1 MVQGPSTWDCG
12 ALSRKAF
19 FLGGYQGLGLKSYMA
34 EVTTSEQG
42 WGSKTAKTLED
53 LFDKI
58 RAYFPQADLS
68 VVEKAYY
75 FSEKAHEGQFRRSGE
90 PYISHPLS
98 VAGILADLHLDLDTI
113 VTAILHDT
121 VEDTQVTL
129 EDIRREFGETIAT
142 LVDGVTKISQIK
154 FRNSVEKQGENI
166 RKMIVA
172 MGKDVRVVLVK
183 LCDRLHNMRTLNH
196 MPYEKQSRIAQETLE
211 IYCPL
216 AGRMGIN
223 SLKIELEDLCFR
235 YYRPDMYY
243 ELMQKVKKTEAERN
257 KYIEEVKNLIKST
270 LSKTTIKYDIM
281 GRSKHLWSIYRKM
294 QSRSIDYEQVY
305 DVLAFRLIVGTISEC
320 YEVLGHIH
328 SLWKPIPGRFKDFI
342 AMPKANG
349 YQSLHTTVMGPGGE
363 RIEIQIRTFEMH
375 QIAEKGIAAHWKYKE
390 RGKIK
395 DDIAQKADWLRE
407 LVSLHQSVGSSDEF
421 LDTVKTEMFE
431 SDIYVFTPNGDVKEF
446 PEGAT
451 PLDFAYAVHTDLGN
465 RCTGA
470 RINGRMVP
478 LRHHLQNGDTVEI
491 MTSKT
496 QQPSKDWLKLVVT
509 NKAKAKIRQF
519 VKEEQRRRSLAV
531 GKDLVEKEFRKF
543 GAAAV
548 KHLKG
553 PEFDQF
559 LSDNGLANTEEL
571 YVKIGYGKL
580 EPKHLIEKLL
590 PQGVAAVEGTKPESS
605 FMEKVLKAATQKL
618 KKSHSLI
625 SVDGIDDVLVHYAKC
640 CHPIPGDS
648 IVGFISRGRGVAVH
662 RADCPKAFEL
672 DQMRKVDV
680 QWTAKQ
686 ASQGQERVVRLRV
699 ISQDVPGLLKLM
711 SEAFAAKGINIQSA
725 QIRTTKDKKAIS
737 NFEVAVRDASQLTD
751 AILELQKIKGVIGVN
766 RVMM

>member
-1 MVQGPSTWDCG
+1 
-12 ALSRKAF
+12 
-19 FLGGYQGLGLKSYMA
+19 MA
-34 EVTTSEQG
+34 ETTPTEG
-42 WGSKTAKTLED
+42 WGSKPAKTLED

-58 RAYFPQADLS
+58 RAYFPQADLKI
-68 VVEKAYY
+68 VEKAYY

-113 VTAILHDT
+113 ITAILHDT
-121 VEDTQVTL
+121 VEDTPVTL
-129 EDIRREFGETIAT
+129 EDVRREFGETVAV

-154 FRNSVEKQGENI
+154 FRNSIEKQGENI

-183 LCDRLHNMRTLNH
+183 LADRLHNMRTLHH

-243 ELMQKVKKTEAERN
+243 ELVQKIKKTEAERN
-257 KYIEEVKNLIKST
+257 KYIEDVKSLIKAS
-270 LSKTTIKYDIM
+270 LSKNDIKYEIY

-305 DVLAFRLIVGTISEC
+305 DILAFRIIVPSISEC

-328 SLWKPIPGRFKDFI
+328 SLWKPVPGRFKDFI

-349 YQSLHTTVMGPGGE
+349 YQSLHSTVMGPGGE
-363 RIEIQIRTFEMH
+363 RIEIQIRTQEMH

-395 DDIAQKADWLRE
+395 DDVAQKADWLRD
-407 LVSLHQSVGSSDEF
+407 LVTLHQTVRNPDEF

-431 SDIYVFTPNGDVKEF
+431 QEIYVFTPNGDVKEF

-465 RCTGA
+465 QCVGA
-470 RINGRMVP
+470 RVNGKMVP
-478 LRHHLQNGDTVEI
+478 LRYHLQNGDTIEI

-496 QQPSKDWLKLVVT
+496 QQPSKDWLKLVIT
-509 NKAKAKIRQF
+509 NKAKSKIRQF
-519 VKEEQRRRSLAV
+519 VKEEQRRRSLML

-543 GAAAV
+543 GAAAI

-553 PEFDQF
+553 PEFEKF
-559 LSDNGLANTEEL
+559 LTDFGLANLDEL

-580 EPKHLIEKLL
+580 EPKHLVERLL
-590 PQGVAAVEGTKPESS
+590 PKDAVLEVPAKGDGT
-605 FMEKVLKAATQKL
+605 FMEKVLKAATQKF
-618 KKSHSLI
+618 KKSHSLV

-640 CHPIPGDS
+640 CHPIPGDP
-648 IVGFISRGRGVAVH
+648 IVGFISRGRGVAIH
-662 RADCPKAFEL
+662 RADCPKIFEL

-686 ASQGQERVVRLRV
+686 AAQGQERVVRLRV
-699 ISQDVPGLLKLM
+699 ISQDMPGLLKLM
-711 SEAFAAKGINIQSA
+711 SEAFAAKGINIESA
-725 QIRTTKDKKAIS
+725 QIRTTKDKKAICH
-737 NFEVAVRDASQLTD
+737 FEIAVKDAGQLTD
-751 AILELQKIKGVIGVN
+751 AILELQKIKGIIGVN
-766 RVMM
+766 RVMT